1 VVSNTSE
8 ALASLTN
15 VVAAQLVAQQTLAAE
30 AENAVNTGADV
41 SITSAQDV
49 TDSIADKVDE
59 VQVITTN
66 HAPTGNVEITGT
78 ATQGQ
83 VLSASHSLADADG
96 LGTIGYTWQML
107 NGTTWDD
114 IPGATG
120 ATFTLT
126 QAQVGHQVR
135 AVASYTD
142 GAGNA
147 ASSSAY
153 SNLTSNIAGQVQNI
167 NDAPTLATPATVTF
181 TDTPVPDTVEMLHNS
196 ATNRTGMLA
205 GHDVDGDSLTYSIG
219 GDGVVDDGTTYS
231 KVGTYATLHVTN
243 ANGAYDVVPSV
254 TAINALEDNATETF
268 TVTVS
273 DGTLLTSQLL
283 TVHVAGTD
291 EDTLAPTLSSSTP
304 ADNAIGVAN
313 SSNIVLTFSEAVQ
326 AGTGNIVISNGTDDI
341 RTINVTDSQVT
352 ISGST
357 VTINPTNDL
366 QAGSSYHVQ
375 IDNGAIK
382 DMAGNGYAGIS
393 NTAALDFT
401 TNSAPITTTGLFAN
415 QTTYSADSS
424 PESVTTGDVDK
435 DGDLDLLVADY
446 ASNTVSVLTGN
457 GDGTFNAQVTYAV
470 GSYPVSVMTG
480 DVNGDNRLDLLVGNN
495 VSNTVSVLTGNGDGT
510 FNPRVT
516 YATGVYPQS
525 ITIGDVNDDSKIDLI
540 VANQGSNSISKSIMN
555 S

>member
-1 VVSNTSE
+1 
-8 ALASLTN
+8 
-15 VVAAQLVAQQTLAAE
+15 
-30 AENAVNTGADV
+30 
-41 SITSAQDV
+41 
-49 TDSIADKVDE
+49 
-59 VQVITTN
+59 
-66 HAPTGNVEITGT
+66 
-78 ATQGQ
+78 
-83 VLSASHSLADADG
+83 
-96 LGTIGYTWQML
+96 
-107 NGTTWDD
+107 
-114 IPGATG
+114 
-120 ATFTLT
+120 
-126 QAQVGHQVR
+126 
-135 AVASYTD
+135 
-142 GAGNA
+142 
-147 ASSSAY
+147 
-153 SNLTSNIAGQVQNI
+153 
-167 NDAPTLATPATVTF
+167 
-181 TDTPVPDTVEMLHNS
+181 
-196 ATNRTGMLA
+196 MLA

-231 KVGTYATLHVTN
+231 KVGTYATLHVTK
-243 ANGAYDVVPSV
+243 ANGAYDVVPNV